1 MTPDHVILLGAVL
14 FALAV
19 FGLMIKSA
27 YNDTMLM
34 KARLEYSFSSI
45 RKSQLENMR
54 RLRGEVVKQPRAE
67 TRMDGFEDS
76 GKVLFF
82 GDADHDDKKTLT

>member
-14 FALAV
+14 FTLAV

-54 RLRGEVVKQPRAE
+54 RLRGEVVKQPRTEA
-67 TRMDGFEDS
+67 RMSGFDTPTN
-76 GKVLFF
+76 VFF
-82 GDADHDDKKTLT
+82 LDARDQNDKKTST